1 MMPCPICQHNSHARS
16 SRILSSETKERY
28 LMITLRIL
36 SSETKERYHQ
46 CQNLNCSCTFK
57 SMESITGIVARPL
70 EATPPPV
77 APVKTRTSRLGS

>member
-16 SRILSSETKERY
+16 S
-28 LMITLRIL
+28 RIL

-57 SMESITGIVARPL
+57 SMESITGNVARPV
-70 EATPPPV
+70 EATTPPP
-77 APVKTRTSRLGS
+77 AAVKTRTSRLGS

>member
-16 SRILSSETKERY
+16 S
-28 LMITLRIL
+28 RIL

-70 EATPPPV
+70 EASPPPV
-77 APVKTRTSRLGS
+77 APVKPRTSRLGS

>member
-16 SRILSSETKERY
+16 S
-28 LMITLRIL
+28 RIL

-70 EATPPPV
+70 EATPPA
-77 APVKTRTSRLGS
+77 APAKTRTSRLGS

>member
-16 SRILSSETKERY
+16 SRILSSETKERD
-28 LMITLRIL
+28 
-36 SSETKERYHQ
+36 HQ
-46 CQNLNCSCTFK
+46 SQNLNCSCTFK

>member
-16 SRILSSETKERY
+16 S
-28 LMITLRIL
+28 RIL

-70 EATPPPV
+70 EASPPPV

>member
-16 SRILSSETKERY
+16 S
-28 LMITLRIL
+28 RIL

>member
-16 SRILSSETKERY
+16 SRILSSD
-28 LMITLRIL
+28 
-36 SSETKERYHQ
+36 TKERYHQ

-57 SMESITGIVARPL
+57 SMESITGIVARPQ

>member
-16 SRILSSETKERY
+16 S
-28 LMITLRIL
+28 RIL

-77 APVKTRTSRLGS
+77 SPVKTRTSRLGS

>member
-16 SRILSSETKERY
+16 SRI
-28 LMITLRIL
+28 I

-57 SMESITGIVARPL
+57 SMETITCIVARPL
-70 EATPPPV
+70 DASTPPPPAAATK
-77 APVKTRTSRLGS
+77 APTSRLGS